1 MRSLEEDDEDYCWT
15 CRDGEECDCDDV
27 DYDGYCYR
35 CGGSG
40 VYIPSHC
47 CVCGGNPYCNCCGK
61 CGSPSVGRCDCP
73 ITVPLTNGATT
84 TV

>member
-1 MRSLEEDDEDYCWT
+1 MPAPEDDEYDHCWT
-15 CRDGEECDCDDV
+15 CSQPEECPCEDL
-27 DYDGYCYR
+27 DGCYR

-40 VYIPSHC
+40 EFIPDHC
-47 CVCGGNPYCNCCGK
+47 CVCGGSPYCQCCGK

-73 ITVPLTNGATT
+73 IPVPLSDGTTT